1 MRQLL
6 VKPRAVLL
14 ALALLYAG
22 GASYPAATTSGTT
35 PGWHGEKEVFYLVFV
50 RSFADSNGDRIGDFR
65 GIEQHLQYLKDLG
78 VTSILLTPIVPSH
91 SYHNY
96 FASQFD
102 AVDPAYGDL
111 ASFRHLVR
119 AIHGRAMKIYLDEE
133 IQYVEDSHKW
143 WTESA
148 GNPGSKY
155 AKYIL
160 YNGPGNTGPE
170 PGFLEGATIK
180 GYDGWPTHIAI
191 VNLELPA
198 VRRYFDEVFAW
209 WAKPDGKGG
218 IGAGVDGFR
227 IDHMMDDLDHRGKLT
242 NLNAGFWAPLFA
254 HTRAIKPAISIIA
267 EQADWQFGDDLLTQG
282 NVDMVYAFPLRKAI
296 ASFDRDAVASAIES
310 TQART
315 PPGKGQLIFIENHD
329 TNRFAS
335 EVSGDPARERVGA
348 ALTILLKGA
357 PLIYYGQEL
366 GMKGIQ
372 KKGGNTDGNDIP
384 VRESFRWTHT
394 VEGPGSAI
402 WYRDTGP
409 WWTDR
414 YARDDDGISV
424 EEEKKE
430 PSSLLSFYRR
440 LLALRRTRAE
450 LREGDQAIVE
460 TGDAGVLIVKR
471 SRGSSRSLL
480 IVNFSGVPAIGH
492 VPSAAL
498 SSAGGRAIPRDL
510 LGNTSGVSMEQG
522 QLEVGMSAYG
532 VRLLALH

>member
-1 MRQLL
+1 MRRPRIR
-6 VKPRAVLL
+6 PRAVLL
-14 ALALLYAG
+14 ALALLFAG
-22 GASYPAATTSGTT
+22 GASYPAAATSGPT
-35 PGWHGEKEVFYLVFV
+35 PAWHGEKEVFYLIFV

-65 GIEQHLQYLKDLG
+65 GIEQNLQYLKDLG
-78 VTSILLTPIVPSH
+78 VTSVLLTPIVPSH

-111 ASFRHLVR
+111 VSFRHLVR
-119 AIHGRAMKIYLDEE
+119 ALHARAMKIYLDEE
-133 IQYVEDSHKW
+133 IQYVEDSHMW
-143 WTESA
+143 WTESS
-148 GNPGSKY
+148 GNPASKY

-160 YNGPGNTGPE
+160 YNGPANTGPD
-170 PGFLEGATIK
+170 PGFLEGATVE
-180 GYDGWPTHIAI
+180 GYDGRPTHIAI

-198 VRRYFDEVFAW
+198 VRRYFEDVFAW
-209 WAKPDGKGG
+209 WAKPDGMAS
-218 IGAGVDGFR
+218 AGVDGFR

-254 HTRAIKPAISIIA
+254 HTRAIKPTLTIIA
-267 EQADWQFGDDLLTQG
+267 EQADWQFGDDLLTRG
-282 NVDMVYAFPLRKAI
+282 DVDMVYAFPLRKAI
-296 ASFDRDAVASAIES
+296 ASFDRDAIARAIET

-348 ALTILLKGA
+348 ALTVLLKGA

-372 KKGGNTDGNDIP
+372 RKGGATDGNDIP

-402 WYRDTGP
+402 WYRGTGP

-424 EEEKKE
+424 EEETKK
-430 PSSLLSFYRR
+430 PSSLLSYYRQ

-450 LREGDQAIVE
+450 LREGDQAIVA
-460 TGDAGVLIVKR
+460 TGDADVLIVKR
-471 SRGSSRSLL
+471 SRGASASLL
-480 IVNFSGVPAIGH
+480 IVNFSGAPVTGH
-492 VPSAAL
+492 VPSSAL
-498 SSAGGRAIPRDL
+498 RSANRSAIPRDL
-510 LGNTSGVSMEQG
+510 LGNSSGISLEHG
-522 QLEVGMSAYG
+522 QLEVGMPAYG
-532 VRLLALH
+532 VRLLTLH